1 MKSIHVASD
10 FSPTPAGRYRSDG
23 PHSGQAFREDILV
36 PNLASDEVEVFM
48 DGGEG
53 YGSSFLEEAFGGL
66 VRVEGLE
73 KEQIHKML
81 NVKSDDQALKEE
93 IRTYVDEA

>member
-1 MKSIHVASD
+1 MKTIHLAND

-23 PHSGQAFREDILV
+23 PYSGQAFREDLLV
-36 PNLASDEVEVFM
+36 PNLALGEVEVVM

-66 VRVEGLE
+66 VRVEGMKKSRVHQVLR
-73 KEQIHKML
+73 
-81 NVKSDDQALKEE
+81 VKSDDQALIEE
-93 IRTYVDEA
+93 IWEYVDSA